1 MDSSASQ
8 GLTVPSSLRVPPSP
22 RMVTDLRDQLQASLG
37 DAYRLDR
44 ELGGG
49 GMSRVFVAQEKALDR
64 RVVVK
69 VLPPEL
75 TGTLSI
81 ERFRRE
87 IQLAARVHHP
97 HIVPVLLVGQ
107 AGAVLYYTMPY
118 IEGESLRDRLDR
130 DGALPIDDVI
140 RVMRDVADALSHAHA
155 LGVIHRDVKPDN
167 ILLVRHHALVTD
179 FGVAKALR
187 QSRPPEERRAQ
198 GRTPSHG
205 MALGTPAYMAPEQ
218 AAADPTIDH
227 RADIYALGCVAY
239 EMLTGK
245 PPFSDRPM
253 QKILAAQVA
262 ERPVA
267 ISRQRPEVSRTLER
281 IVMRC
286 LEKNPEHRWADA
298 DDLTDE
304 LNTLIAHSISL
315 AGGQP
320 VVPRRMR
327 SRRAIAAYFGSS
339 IVVVAAA
346 RLVQDLFALPDW
358 VPTGAILIM
367 ALGLPVV
374 LLTAFLHST
383 APAGGRFRL
392 RARRVLNWQ
401 TTALGVWGAVGLF
414 AVAVAIYAIAR

>member
-1 MDSSASQ
+1 
-8 GLTVPSSLRVPPSP
+8 
-22 RMVTDLRDQLQASLG
+22 MVTDLRDQLQASLG

-49 GMSRVFVAQEKALDR
+49 GMSRVFVAQEGALDR

-75 TGTLSI
+75 TGTLSL

-107 AGAVLYYTMPY
+107 ADGLLYYTMPY
-118 IEGESLRDRLDR
+118 IEGESLRERLDR
-130 DGALPIDDVI
+130 EGRLPIDDVI
-140 RVMRDVADALSHAHA
+140 RIMRDVADALSHAHA

-179 FGVAKALR
+179 FGVAKAIR
-187 QSRPPEERRAQ
+187 QSRQTDERRTH

-205 MALGTPAYMAPEQ
+205 LALGTPAYMAPEQ

-245 PPFSDRPM
+245 PPFSGRPA

-262 ERPVA
+262 ERPVP
-267 ISRQRPEVSRTLER
+267 ISKLRPDVGPTLES

-286 LEKNPEHRWADA
+286 LEKNPAHRWSDT

-304 LNTLIAHSISL
+304 LNTLMAHSISL
-315 AGGQP
+315 ALTGGQA
-320 VVPRRMR
+320 VVPRRVR
-327 SRRAIAAYFGSS
+327 TRRAIVAYLGSS
-339 IVVVAAA
+339 IVVAAAA
-346 RLVQDLFALPDW
+346 RLVRDMFGLPDW

-374 LLTAFLHST
+374 LFTAFLHST
-383 APAGGRFRL
+383 VATGGPFRL
-392 RARRVLNWQ
+392 GARRALTWRR
-401 TTALGVWGAVGLF
+401 TALGVWVAIGLF
-414 AVAVAIYAIAR
+414 AVAVAIYAVMR

>member
-1 MDSSASQ
+1 MA
-8 GLTVPSSLRVPPSP
+8 
-22 RMVTDLRDQLQASLG
+22 TDLRDQLQASLG

-49 GMSRVFVAQEKALDR
+49 GMSRVFVAQEGALDR

-107 AGAVLYYTMPY
+107 ADGLLYYTMPY
-118 IEGESLRDRLDR
+118 IEGESLRERLER
-130 DGALPIDDVI
+130 EGRLPIDDVI
-140 RVMRDVADALSHAHA
+140 RIMRDVADALSHAHA

-187 QSRPPEERRAQ
+187 QSRQPEERRAH

-239 EMLTGK
+239 EMLAGK
-245 PPFSDRPM
+245 PPFSGRPA
-253 QKILAAQVA
+253 QKILAAQVS
-262 ERPVA
+262 ERPVPIA
-267 ISRQRPEVSRTLER
+267 KLRPDVSRTLET

-286 LEKNPEHRWADA
+286 LEKNPAQRWGDT

-304 LNTLIAHSISL
+304 LNTLMAHSISL
-315 AGGQP
+315 ARTGGQP
-320 VVPRRMR
+320 IIPRRVR
-327 SRRAIAAYFGSS
+327 SRRAVVAYLGSS
-339 IVVVAAA
+339 IVVAAGA
-346 RLVQDLFALPDW
+346 RLVRDMFGLPDW
-358 VPTGAILIM
+358 VPTGAMLIM
-367 ALGLPVV
+367 ALGLPII
-374 LLTAFLHST
+374 LFTAFLHSS
-383 APAGGRFRL
+383 APTGGPFRL
-392 RARRVLNWQ
+392 RARRILTWK
-401 TTALGVWGAVGLF
+401 TTALGAWVAIGVF
-414 AVAVAIYAIAR
+414 ALAVAIYAIAR

>member
-1 MDSSASQ
+1 MSAS
-8 GLTVPSSLRVPPSP
+8 LLVPPSP
-22 RMVTDLRDQLQASLG
+22 RTVTELRDQLQASLG

-49 GMSRVFVAQEKALDR
+49 GMSRVFVAQESALDR

-97 HIVPVLLVGQ
+97 HVVPVLLVGQ
-107 AGAVLYYTMPY
+107 ADGMLYYTMPY
-118 IEGESLRDRLDR
+118 IEGQSLRERLESV
-130 DGALPIDDVI
+130 GPLPMDDVI
-140 RVMRDVADALSHAHA
+140 RIMRDVADALSHAHA
-155 LGVIHRDVKPDN
+155 LGVIPRDIKPDN

-187 QSRPPEERRAQ
+187 QSRHIEERRAS

-205 MALGTPAYMAPEQ
+205 IALGTPAYMAPEQ

-245 PPFSDRPM
+245 PPFAGRPA
-253 QKILAAQVA
+253 QKILAAQVT
-262 ERPVA
+262 ERPVP
-267 ISRQRPEVSRTLER
+267 ISKVRPEVGRTLER

-304 LNTLIAHSISL
+304 LNTLMAHSISL

-320 VVPRRMR
+320 VMPRRMR
-327 SRRAIAAYFGSS
+327 SRRAIGAYLGGS
-339 IVVVAAA
+339 IVAVAAA
-346 RLVQDLFALPDW
+346 RLAQDMFALPNW
-358 VPTGAILIM
+358 VPTGALVIM
-367 ALGLPVV
+367 AIGLPIV
-374 LLTAFLHST
+374 LFTAFLHST
-383 APAGGRFRL
+383 APAGGPFRL
-392 RARRVLNWQ
+392 RARRVLTWR
-401 TTALGVWGAVGLF
+401 TTALGTWLALGLF
-414 AVAVAIYAIAR
+414 AVVVAVYAIAR

>member
-1 MDSSASQ
+1 MVQTSSASF
-8 GLTVPSSLRVPPSP
+8 RVPPDP

-37 DAYRLDR
+37 DAYRLER

-64 RVVVK
+64 RVVIK
-69 VLPPEL
+69 LLPPEL

-97 HIVPVLLVGQ
+97 HVVPVLLVGQ
-107 AGAVLYYTMPY
+107 ADGMLYYTMPY
-118 IEGESLRDRLDR
+118 IEGESLRDRLER
-130 DGALPIDDVI
+130 EGRLSVDDVI
-140 RVMRDVADALSHAHA
+140 RIMRDIADALSHAHA

-187 QSRPPEERRAQ
+187 QSRQPEDRRAH

-205 MALGTPAYMAPEQ
+205 IVLGTPAYMAPEQ

-239 EMLTGK
+239 EMLAGK
-245 PPFSDRPM
+245 PPFSDRPA

-262 ERPVA
+262 ERPVT
-267 ISRQRPEVSRTLER
+267 ISKLRPDVSPALET

-286 LEKNPEHRWADA
+286 LEKNPAKRWGDT

-304 LNTLIAHSISL
+304 LNTLMAHSISL
-315 AGGQP
+315 ARTGGRP
-320 VVPRRMR
+320 ILPRRVR
-327 SRRAIAAYFGSS
+327 SRRAIVAYLGTS

-346 RLVQDLFALPDW
+346 RLVRDMFSLPDW
-358 VPTGAILIM
+358 VPTGAMLIT
-367 ALGLPVV
+367 ALGFPIV
-374 LLTAFLHST
+374 LFTAFLHSS
-383 APAGGRFRL
+383 APTGGPFRL
-392 RARRVLNWQ
+392 RARRILTWQ
-401 TTALGVWGAVGLF
+401 TTALGAWVAIGLF
-414 AVAVAIYAIAR
+414 AVAVAIYAIAK

>member
-1 MDSSASQ
+1 
-8 GLTVPSSLRVPPSP
+8 
-22 RMVTDLRDQLQASLG
+22 MVTDLRDQLQASLG
-37 DAYRLDR
+37 DAYRLER

-64 RVVVK
+64 RVVIK

-97 HIVPVLLVGQ
+97 HVVPVLLVGQ
-107 AGAVLYYTMPY
+107 ADGLLYYTMPY

-130 DGALPIDDVI
+130 EGRLSVDDVI
-140 RVMRDVADALSHAHA
+140 RIMRDVADALSHAHA

-187 QSRPPEERRAQ
+187 QSRQPEDRRAH

-205 MALGTPAYMAPEQ
+205 IVLGTPAYMAPEQ

-239 EMLTGK
+239 EMLAGK
-245 PPFSDRPM
+245 PPFSDRPA

-262 ERPVA
+262 ERPV
-267 ISRQRPEVSRTLER
+267 T
-281 IVMRC
+281 IV
-286 LEKNPEHRWADA
+286 E
-298 DDLTDE
+298 
-304 LNTLIAHSISL
+304 
-315 AGGQP
+315 
-320 VVPRRMR
+320 
-327 SRRAIAAYFGSS
+327 AASGCESG
-339 IVVVAAA
+339 A
-346 RLVQDLFALPDW
+346 RNDRHALP
-358 VPTGAILIM
+358 GEES
-367 ALGLPVV
+367 GE
-374 LLTAFLHST
+374 
-383 APAGGRFRL
+383 
-392 RARRVLNWQ
+392 
-401 TTALGVWGAVGLF
+401 AVG
-414 AVAVAIYAIAR
+414 RHRRSHR

>member
-1 MDSSASQ
+1 MA
-8 GLTVPSSLRVPPSP
+8 
-22 RMVTDLRDQLQASLG
+22 TDLRDQLQASLG

-49 GMSRVFVAQEKALDR
+49 GMSRVFVAQEGALDR

-107 AGAVLYYTMPY
+107 ADGLLYYTMPY
-118 IEGESLRDRLDR
+118 IEGESLRERLER
-130 DGALPIDDVI
+130 EGRLPIDDVI
-140 RVMRDVADALSHAHA
+140 RIMRDVADALSHAHA

-187 QSRPPEERRAQ
+187 QSRQPEERRTH

-245 PPFSDRPM
+245 PPFSGRPA

-262 ERPVA
+262 ERPA
-267 ISRQRPEVSRTLER
+267 PISKERPDVSRALEA

-286 LEKNPEHRWADA
+286 LEKNPAQRWGDT

-304 LNTLIAHSISL
+304 LNTLMAHSISL
-315 AGGQP
+315 ARTGGQP
-320 VVPRRMR
+320 VIPRRVR
-327 SRRAIAAYFGSS
+327 SRRAVVAYLGSS
-339 IVVVAAA
+339 IVVAAGA
-346 RLVQDLFALPDW
+346 RLVRDMFGLPDW
-358 VPTGAILIM
+358 VPTGAVLIM
-367 ALGLPVV
+367 ALGLPIV
-374 LLTAFLHST
+374 LFTAFLHSS
-383 APAGGRFRL
+383 APTGGPFRL
-392 RARRVLNWQ
+392 RARRILTWR
-401 TTALGVWGAVGLF
+401 TTALGVWAAIGLF
-414 AVAVAIYAIAR
+414 ALAVAIYTIASKG

>member
-1 MDSSASQ
+1 
-8 GLTVPSSLRVPPSP
+8 
-22 RMVTDLRDQLQASLG
+22 MVTDLRDQLQASLG

-49 GMSRVFVAQEKALDR
+49 GMSRVFVAQEGALDR

-75 TGTLSI
+75 TGTLSL

-97 HIVPVLLVGQ
+97 HVVPVLLVGQ
-107 AGAVLYYTMPY
+107 ADGLLYYTMPY
-118 IEGESLRDRLDR
+118 IEGESLRQRLDR
-130 DGALPIDDVI
+130 EGPLPVEDVI
-140 RVMRDVADALSHAHA
+140 RIMRDVADALSHAHA
-155 LGVIHRDVKPDN
+155 LGVIHRDIKPDN

-187 QSRPPEERRAQ
+187 QSRYGEDRAQ

-205 MALGTPAYMAPEQ
+205 IALGTPAYMAPEQ

-245 PPFSDRPM
+245 PPFSGRPA
-253 QKILAAQVA
+253 QKIMAAQVV
-262 ERPVA
+262 ERPVP
-267 ISRQRPEVSRTLER
+267 ISKLRPDVPPALEA

-286 LEKNPEHRWADA
+286 LEKNPANRWSDT

-304 LNTLIAHSISL
+304 LNTLMAHSMSL
-315 AGGQP
+315 ALTGGYP
-320 VVPRRMR
+320 SVPPRITTW
-327 SRRAIAAYFGSS
+327 RALGAYLGSA

-346 RLVQDLFALPDW
+346 RLVRDLFALPDW
-358 VPTGAILIM
+358 VPTGAMLIM

-374 LLTAFLHST
+374 LLTALVQGT
-383 APAGGRFRL
+383 ENRGGRFR
-392 RARRVLNWQ
+392 RKIRRVLTWR
-401 TTALGVWGAVGLF
+401 TAAFGGWVAIGLF
-414 AVAVAIYAIAR
+414 AVWVAIYTVAR

>member
-1 MDSSASQ
+1 MP
-8 GLTVPSSLRVPPSP
+8 LE
-22 RMVTDLRDQLQASLG
+22 LRDQLQASLG
-37 DAYRLDR
+37 DTYRLDR

-49 GMSRVFVAQEKALDR
+49 GMSRVFVAQERALDR

-75 TGTLSI
+75 SGSLSI

-107 AGAVLYYTMPY
+107 ADGLLYYTMPY

-130 DGALPIDDVI
+130 EGPLPVTDVI
-140 RVMRDVADALSHAHA
+140 RIMRDVADALSHAHA
-155 LGVIHRDVKPDN
+155 LGVVHRDIKPDN

-187 QSRPPEERRAQ
+187 QAEERRAHV
-198 GRTPSHG
+198 RTPSTRTPSAG

-245 PPFSDRPM
+245 PPFSDRPPR
-253 QKILAAQVA
+253 KILAAQVA
-262 ERPVA
+262 ERPV
-267 ISRQRPEVSRTLER
+267 PVSRLRPDVGPTLAT

-286 LEKNPEHRWADA
+286 LEKNPDRRWQDG

-304 LNTLIAHSISL
+304 LNTLMARSISMA
-315 AGGQP
+315 AGGGQ
-320 VVPRRMR
+320 VLVPRRVAT
-327 SRRAIAAYFGSS
+327 RRAIGAYLGAA
-339 IVVVAAA
+339 VVVAAA
-346 RLVQDLFALPDW
+346 ARLVRDLFALPDW
-358 VPTGAILIM
+358 VATGAMLIM
-367 ALGLPVV
+367 ALGLPIV
-374 LLTAFLHST
+374 LFTAFLHRKGG
-383 APAGGRFRL
+383 PGKGRFMR
-392 RARRVLNWQ
+392 RARRILTWR
-401 TTALGVWGAVGLF
+401 TATLGGWLAIGLF
-414 AVAVAIYAIAR
+414 AIVVAIYAVVR

>member
-1 MDSSASQ
+1 
-8 GLTVPSSLRVPPSP
+8 
-22 RMVTDLRDQLQASLG
+22 MVIDLRDQLQASLG

-49 GMSRVFVAQEKALDR
+49 GMSRVFVAQEGALDR

-81 ERFRRE
+81 ERFRQE

-97 HIVPVLLVGQ
+97 HIVPVLLVGE
-107 AGAVLYYTMPY
+107 ADGLLYYTMPY
-118 IEGESLRDRLDR
+118 IEGESLRERLDR
-130 DGALPIDDVI
+130 EGPLAIDDVI
-140 RVMRDVADALSHAHA
+140 RIMRDVADALSHAHA

-187 QSRPPEERRAQ
+187 QSRQSEERRTH

-205 MALGTPAYMAPEQ
+205 LALGTPAYMAPEQ

-245 PPFSDRPM
+245 PPFSGRPA

-262 ERPVA
+262 ERPVP
-267 ISRQRPEVSRTLER
+267 ISKLRPDVSPALES

-286 LEKNPEHRWADA
+286 LEKNPAHRWTDA

-304 LNTLIAHSISL
+304 LNTLMAHSISL
-315 AGGQP
+315 ALTGGQP
-320 VVPRRMR
+320 VVPRRVR
-327 SRRAIAAYFGSS
+327 TRRAIVAYLGSS
-339 IVVVAAA
+339 IVVAAAA
-346 RLVQDLFALPDW
+346 RLVRDMFALPDW
-358 VPTGAILIM
+358 VPTGAILLM
-367 ALGLPVV
+367 ALGLPIV

-383 APAGGRFRL
+383 VATGGPFRL
-392 RARRVLNWQ
+392 GARRVLTWRR
-401 TTALGVWGAVGLF
+401 TALGMWVAIGLF
-414 AVAVAIYAIAR
+414 AVAVAIFAIVR

>member
-1 MDSSASQ
+1 
-8 GLTVPSSLRVPPSP
+8 
-22 RMVTDLRDQLQASLG
+22 MVTDLRDQLQASLG

-49 GMSRVFVAQEKALDR
+49 GMSRVFVAQEGALDR

-75 TGTLSI
+75 TGTLSL

-97 HIVPVLLVGQ
+97 HVVPVLLVGQ
-107 AGAVLYYTMPY
+107 ADGLLYYTMPY
-118 IEGESLRDRLDR
+118 IEGESLRERLDR
-130 DGALPIDDVI
+130 EGPLPIDDVI
-140 RVMRDVADALSHAHA
+140 RIMRDVADALSHAHA

-187 QSRPPEERRAQ
+187 QSRHGEERRTH

-245 PPFSDRPM
+245 PPFSGRPA

-262 ERPVA
+262 ERPVP
-267 ISRQRPEVSRTLER
+267 ISKLRPVPLALES

-286 LEKNPEHRWADA
+286 LEKNPAQRWSDA

-304 LNTLIAHSISL
+304 LNTLIARSMSAAL
-315 AGGQP
+315 TGGQP
-320 VVPRRMR
+320 SVAAPRSMWRVIGTYLGV
-327 SRRAIAAYFGSS
+327 A
-339 IVVVAAA
+339 IVVAAAA
-346 RLVQDLFALPDW
+346 RLVRDLFELPDW
-358 VPTGAILIM
+358 VPTA
-367 ALGLPVV
+367 ALVLTALALPVV
-374 LLTAFLHST
+374 VM
-383 APAGGRFRL
+383 
-392 RARRVLNWQ
+392 RAWRA
-401 TTALGVWGAVGLF
+401 TTERQG
-414 AVAVAIYAIAR
+414 I

>member
-1 MDSSASQ
+1 
-8 GLTVPSSLRVPPSP
+8 
-22 RMVTDLRDQLQASLG
+22 MVIDLRDQLQASLG

-49 GMSRVFVAQEKALDR
+49 GMSRVFVAQEGALDR

-81 ERFRRE
+81 ERFRQE

-97 HIVPVLLVGQ
+97 HIVPVLLVGE
-107 AGAVLYYTMPY
+107 ADGLLYYTMPY
-118 IEGESLRDRLDR
+118 IEGESLRERLDR
-130 DGALPIDDVI
+130 EGPLAIDDVI
-140 RVMRDVADALSHAHA
+140 RIMRDVADALSHAHA

-187 QSRPPEERRAQ
+187 QSRQSEERRTH

-205 MALGTPAYMAPEQ
+205 LALGTPAYMAPEQ

-245 PPFSDRPM
+245 PPFSGRPA

-262 ERPVA
+262 ERPVP
-267 ISRQRPEVSRTLER
+267 ISKLRPDVSPALES

-286 LEKNPEHRWADA
+286 LEKNPAHRWTDA

-304 LNTLIAHSISL
+304 LNTLMAHSISL
-315 AGGQP
+315 ALTGGQP
-320 VVPRRMR
+320 VVPRRVR
-327 SRRAIAAYFGSS
+327 TRRAIVAYLGSS
-339 IVVVAAA
+339 IVVAAAA
-346 RLVQDLFALPDW
+346 RLVRDMFALPDW

-367 ALGLPVV
+367 AIGLPIV

-383 APAGGRFRL
+383 VATGGPFRL
-392 RARRVLNWQ
+392 GARRVLTWRR
-401 TTALGVWGAVGLF
+401 TALGMWVAIGLF
-414 AVAVAIYAIAR
+414 AVAVAIFAIVR